1 MIQSTAYGVRLNM
14 LALMHLLLLM
24 MGLLGL
30 LLLLL
35 LLLLT
40 VAYYWLLLMLLLLL
54 LGMEQLRITTLS
66 VTLRLWWWRRWMGRD
81 LWQVVMILHIG
92 IWQDSTAG
100 ETVRYVRKQP
110 MMFHRGGDFGA
121 NRGLPVVCALC
132 QFIDCGWLAEVPRL
146 GLVRHTL
153 VVIRF
158 ERSLLGRRFG

>member
-1 MIQSTAYGVRLNM
+1 MIQPTAYGVRLNM

-35 LLLLT
+35 LLLT
-40 VAYYWLLLMLLLLL
+40 VAYYWLLLMLLMMLLLL

-66 VTLRLWWWRRWMGRD
+66 ITLRRRRRRLGRD

-110 MMFHRGGDFGA
+110 MMFHRGGDFG
-121 NRGLPVVCALC
+121 G
-132 QFIDCGWLAEVPRL
+132 
-146 GLVRHTL
+146 
-153 VVIRF
+153 
-158 ERSLLGRRFG
+158 